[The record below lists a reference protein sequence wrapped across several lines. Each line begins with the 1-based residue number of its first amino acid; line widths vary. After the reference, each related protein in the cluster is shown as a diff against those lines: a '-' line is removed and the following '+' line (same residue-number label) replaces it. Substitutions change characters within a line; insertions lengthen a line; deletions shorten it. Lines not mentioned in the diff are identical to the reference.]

1 MIVLYST
8 GCPQCKALEMKL
20 NKKKIPYTVC
30 NDTSIMAELG
40 MKAAPSLQLLEGG
53 PLMGFSEAV
62 KWVNAQEG

>member
-20 NKKKIPYTVC
+20 EKKNITYSIC

-40 MKAAPSLQLLEGG
+40 MKAAPAIQLVEDG
-53 PLMGFSEAV
+53 PLLGFADAI

>member
-1 MIVLYST
+1 MEENKKRSH
-8 GCPQCKALEMKL
+8 GNKL
-20 NKKKIPYTVC
+20 DKKKIPYTVC
-30 NDTSIMAELG
+30 SDTSIMAELG

>member
-20 NKKKIPYTVC
+20 DKKNISYSIC
-30 NDTSIMAELG
+30 NDTSVMAKLG
-40 MKAAPSLQLLEGG
+40 MKAAPALQLVEDG
-53 PLMGFSEAV
+53 PVMSFTEAV